1 MTRHIAQGRRLIAF
15 LKRRPMT
22 YLQMQQLGISTSPQ
36 KRVVECLLEG
46 ESIRKTKGADGLVRW
61 SVVRAAQPVSI
72 S

>member
-22 YLQMQQLGISTSPQ
+22 YQEMQALRISTTPQ

-46 ESIRKTKGADGLVRW
+46 ESIRKTKGRDGLVRW
-61 SVVRAAQPVSI
+61 SVVRLQKPAT
-72 S
+72 